1 MIDDL
6 DEALRKLLVRELP
19 VKNGEVD
26 IQFHQP
32 RREWSAKLSRPTLNL
47 FLYDLRENLKLR
59 YTAQGWDIERR
70 SDGTAIQKRKP
81 FRADLHYIITAWA
94 NEPEDEHRLLA
105 RTLMALFR
113 VPELPMDILPE
124 SLRDQPA
131 PISLKVAQYD
141 TSQNLTDLWS
151 AMDNEL
157 RPAIICM
164 VTLAL
169 NPYEAITGPLV
180 RTRELRIGQAIEP
193 VSEETLI
200 KSAGA
205 ATYWT
210 IGGAVRSKKPLD
222 LDTLHVTL
230 VERGLEIKLQPE
242 GRFSI
247 GNLEEGEY
255 TLSVAAD
262 GARTRARS
270 FKLKVPAPDYDIEL

>member
-32 RREWSAKLSRPTLNL
+32 RHEWSAKLSRPTLNL

-59 YTAQGWDIERR
+59 YTASGWEIERR
-70 SDGTAIQKRKP
+70 SDGTAMQRRKP
-81 FRADLHYIITAWA
+81 FRADLHYMITAWA

-113 VPELPMDILPE
+113 VPELPDELVPE
-124 SLRDQPA
+124 SLKDQPA

-141 TSQNLTDLWS
+141 TGQNLSDLWS

-157 RPAIICM
+157 RPAITCM

-169 NPYEAITGPLV
+169 NPYHPITGPMV
-180 RTRELRIGQAIEP
+180 RTRELRFGQAQEP
-193 VSEETLI
+193 VDLEELVRR
-200 KSAGA
+200 AGA
-205 ATYWT
+205 DTFWT
-210 IGGAVRSKKPLD
+210 IGGALRSKQPLD
-222 LDTLHVTL
+222 LDKMRLRL
-230 VERGLEIKLQPE
+230 IERGLEVKLQPE
-242 GRFSI
+242 GRFAV
-247 GNLEEGEY
+247 GNLEAGDY
-255 TLSVAAD
+255 TLEVTANG
-262 GARTRARS
+262 GAPRR
-270 FKLKVPAPDYDIEL
+270 FKIKVPAPDYDIEV

>member
-6 DEALRKLLVRELP
+6 DEALRKLLTRELP

-47 FLYDLRENLKLR
+47 FLYDVRENLKLR
-59 YTAQGWDIERR
+59 YTASGWEIERR
-70 SDGTAIQKRKP
+70 SDGTAVQRRKP

-113 VPELPMDILPE
+113 VPELPDELLPE
-124 SLRDQPA
+124 SLKDQPA

-141 TSQNLTDLWS
+141 TGQNLTDLWS

-157 RPAIICM
+157 RPAITCM

-169 NPYEAITGPLV
+169 NPYHPITGPMV
-180 RTRELRIGQAIEP
+180 RTRELRFGQAQEP
-193 VSEETLI
+193 VDLEELV
-200 KSAGA
+200 KQAGA
-205 ATYWT
+205 DTYWT
-210 IGGAVRSKKPLD
+210 IGGALRSKQPLD
-222 LDTLHVTL
+222 LDKVRLML
-230 VERGLEIKLQPE
+230 IERGLEVKLQSE
-242 GRFSI
+242 GRFAV
-247 GNLEEGEY
+247 GNLEAGDY
-255 TLSVAAD
+255 TLEVAANG
-262 GARTRARS
+262 GAPRR
-270 FKLKVPAPDYDIEL
+270 FKIKVPAPDYDIEV

>member
-6 DEALRKLLVRELP
+6 DEALRKLLTRELP

-47 FLYDLRENLKLR
+47 FLYDVRENLKLR
-59 YTAQGWDIERR
+59 YTASGWEIERR
-70 SDGTAIQKRKP
+70 SDGTAVQRRKP

-113 VPELPMDILPE
+113 VPELPDELLPE
-124 SLRDQPA
+124 SLKDQPA

-141 TSQNLTDLWS
+141 TGQNLTDLWS

-157 RPAIICM
+157 RPAITCM

-169 NPYEAITGPLV
+169 NPYHPITGPMV
-180 RTRELRIGQAIEP
+180 RTRELRFGQAQEP
-193 VSEETLI
+193 VDLEELVRQ
-200 KSAGA
+200 AGA
-205 ATYWT
+205 DTYWT
-210 IGGAVRSKKPLD
+210 IGGALRSKQPLD
-222 LDTLHVTL
+222 LDKVRLTLI
-230 VERGLEIKLQPE
+230 ERGLEVKLQPE
-242 GRFSI
+242 GRFAV
-247 GNLEEGEY
+247 GNLEAGDY
-255 TLSVAAD
+255 TLEVAANG
-262 GARTRARS
+262 GAPRR
-270 FKLKVPAPDYDIEL
+270 FKIKVPAPDYDIEV